1 MATEDDRYRTSSQ
14 FREWSFTPAQ
24 LADTRSK
31 TNSLA
36 KKAISER
43 LSSTSS
49 STSASANPSGANTPI
64 PVVSTATAPADV
76 PNDLL
81 STASASAGA
90 AAAGAAAG
98 AAPSSSLPEFL
109 TPAEEEQ
116 LLRYYTVE
124 TLRAAEFCGLPTEI
138 RATAAIFLRRFYLT
152 HSVMTYPPT
161 KMLKTCVFFGAKA
174 ENYYPRVKTIAD
186 KFPKT
191 TGEEILAGEFLLCQG
206 IRFAF
211 DVRHPFRALEGAVMQ
226 LRSFGDLD
234 ETKIEKAHKRTRTI
248 LKFSPIVTD
257 AYFHYTPSQ
266 IMLAALSI
274 ADPDLAERLIEA
286 TFSGLPPGASGPD
299 AANGKH
305 TAQEMERIIGL
316 HIKKKTVETVQACK
330 DMLLQEPVER
340 FEGFWTTPEANN
352 QFKPLTKK
360 LRKCRDPDRFDLIAL
375 HKKRLEFREKEAGG
389 AGGRAVADDDIFGG
403 AGADQAKSNADREAK
418 RRKVAAEDPFGPAL

>member
-1 MATEDDRYRTSSQ
+1 MATEDERYRTSSQ

-24 LADTRSK
+24 LADARSK

-43 LSSTSS
+43 LSSAPSS
-49 STSASANPSGANTPI
+49 SSSASANPSGANTPI

-76 PNDLL
+76 PNNDFV
-81 STASASAGA
+81 SAPGAGGSGSSASS
-90 AAAGAAAG
+90 
-98 AAPSSSLPEFL
+98 PLPDFL

-211 DVRHPFRALEGAVMQ
+211 DVRHPFRALEGAIMQ

-234 ETKIEKAHKRTRTI
+234 
-248 LKFSPIVTD
+248 VG
-257 AYFHYTPSQ
+257 
-266 IMLAALSI
+266 MLGPRSLRCLVHDVYIYDGKMTSNR
-274 ADPDLAERLIEA
+274 ADDKHRRL
-286 TFSGLPPGASGPD
+286 
-299 AANGKH
+299 
-305 TAQEMERIIGL
+305 
-316 HIKKKTVETVQACK
+316 
-330 DMLLQEPVER
+330 
-340 FEGFWTTPEANN
+340 
-352 QFKPLTKK
+352 K
-360 LRKCRDPDRFDLIAL
+360 LRKLTRGLVPFSSSAPSSRMPISTT
-375 HKKRLEFREKEAGG
+375 RP
-389 AGGRAVADDDIFGG
+389 
-403 AGADQAKSNADREAK
+403 AKSCSPPSPSQTRNWPTA
-418 RRKVAAEDPFGPAL
+418 

>member
-1 MATEDDRYRTSSQ
+1 MATEDERYRTSSQ
-14 FREWSFTPAQ
+14 FRQWSFSPNQ
-24 LADTRSK
+24 LADLRSK

-36 KKAISER
+36 RQAISER
-43 LSSTSS
+43 LSSSSAITTSTSS
-49 STSASANPSGANTPI
+49 ATASANPSGANTPV
-64 PVVSTATAPADV
+64 PAVSTATGPADV
-76 PNDLL
+76 PCEILA
-81 STASASAGA
+81 ASSSS
-90 AAAGAAAG
+90 
-98 AAPSSSLPEFL
+98 AAPATVALPEFL
-109 TPAEEEQ
+109 TPDEEEQ

-138 RATAAIFLRRFYLT
+138 RATAAVFLRRFYLT

-174 ENYYPRVKTIAD
+174 ENYYPRVKMIAD

-226 LRSFGDLD
+226 LRELGVFEAS
-234 ETKIEKAHKRTRTI
+234 KIDKAHIRAREI

-274 ADPDLAERLIEA
+274 ADHDLSEHMIEA
-286 TFSGLPPGASGPD
+286 TFPPIPSTDSEMSTPTGAMGLPQD
-299 AANGKH
+299 MAA
-305 TAQEMERIIGL
+305 IIGQQM
-316 HIKKKTVETVQACK
+316 KQKTVETVQACK
-330 DMLLQEPVER
+330 SMLLREPVER
-340 FEGFWTTPEANN
+340 FKDFWGTPEANDLL
-352 QFKPLTKK
+352 KPLTKK

-375 HKKRLEFREKEAGG
+375 HKKRLEFREKEA
-389 AGGRAVADDDIFGG
+389 AGGVAGKSIQDDDVFGPG
-403 AGADQAKSNADREAK
+403 TAQSKSEADREAK
-418 RRKVAAEDPFGPAL
+418 RRRPAAEDPFGPAL

>member
-1 MATEDDRYRTSSQ
+1 MATEDERYRTSSQ

-24 LADTRSK
+24 LADTRST

-36 KKAISER
+36 RKAITER
-43 LSSTSS
+43 LSSISS
-49 STSASANPSGANTPI
+49 SSSASATASANPSGANTPI
-64 PVVSTATAPADV
+64 PAVSTATAPADV

-81 STASASAGA
+81 S
-90 AAAGAAAG
+90 AAGAP
-98 AAPSSSLPEFL
+98 AAPSLPEFL

-124 TLRAAEFCGLPTEI
+124 TLRAAEFCGLPTET

-174 ENYYPRVKTIAD
+174 ENIYSRVKTIAE

-226 LRSFGDLD
+226 LRSFDDLD
-234 ETKIEKAHKRTRTI
+234 VSKPRLPTPPPPGAPSSPALGRLVCTKMSCVGERRSLNPTETIPQEAQIEKAHKRTRAI
-248 LKFSPIVTD
+248 LKFSPLVTD

-274 ADPDLAERLIEA
+274 ADPQLAERLIEA
-286 TFSGLPPGASGPD
+286 TFSGIPPGAAGGG
-299 AANGKH
+299 AAGANARH
-305 TAQEMERIIGL
+305 TPREMERIVGL
-316 HIKKKTVETVQACK
+316 HIKKKTVDTVQACK
-330 DMLLQEPVER
+330 DMLLQEPVDR
-340 FEGFWTTPEANN
+340 FEGFWTTVRVSS
-352 QFKPLTKK
+352 FSTTLPLGET
-360 LRKCRDPDRFDLIAL
+360 
-375 HKKRLEFREKEAGG
+375 G
-389 AGGRAVADDDIFGG
+389 IFHHGT
-403 AGADQAKSNADREAK
+403 DY
-418 RRKVAAEDPFGPAL
+418 

>member
-1 MATEDDRYRTSSQ
+1 MATEDERYRASSQ

-36 KKAISER
+36 KTAISER
-43 LSSTSS
+43 LSSAPSS
-49 STSASANPSGANTPI
+49 SSSASANPSGANTPI
-64 PVVSTATAPADV
+64 PVVSTATAPADI
-76 PNDLL
+76 PNNDFV
-81 STASASAGA
+81 SAPG
-90 AAAGAAAG
+90 AAGAG
-98 AAPSSSLPEFL
+98 SSGPSGPSPLPDFL
-109 TPAEEEQ
+109 TPTEEEQ

-211 DVRHPFRALEGAVMQ
+211 DVRHPFRALEGAIMQ

-274 ADPDLAERLIEA
+274 ADPDLAERMIEA
-286 TFSGLPPGASGPD
+286 TFSGLPQAASGPD
-299 AANGKH
+299 SANGKH
-305 TAQEMERIIGL
+305 TPREMERIIGL
-316 HIKKKTVETVQACK
+316 HIKKKTLETVQACK

-340 FEGFWTTPEANN
+340 FESFWTTPEANN

-389 AGGRAVADDDIFGG
+389 AGGRAVADDDVFGG
-403 AGADQAKSNADREAK
+403 AGADQAKNDADREAK